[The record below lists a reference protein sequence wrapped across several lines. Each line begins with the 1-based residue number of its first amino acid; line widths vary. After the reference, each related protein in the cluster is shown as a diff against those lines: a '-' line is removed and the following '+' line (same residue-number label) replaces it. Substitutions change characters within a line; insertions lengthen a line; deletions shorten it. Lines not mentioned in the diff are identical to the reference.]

1 MEHNFGIIKKREKEE
16 VFSAFNKILM
26 LVMNFAF
33 AKRAHGCVLTIWLAW
48 NIPHVF
54 VKLPLFLAHRCTHV
68 TRRDAVFVFPTVYFH
83 VYPKIYKGNTTE
95 LSIQLC
101 DPRFN
106 PSKLVQGVVVA
117 WRICTEII
125 GVRSSLYWELFYSRF
140 IHFLFFFFNPLTRY
154 KVKKKN
160 GIITNEKYW

>member
-1 MEHNFGIIKKREKEE
+1 MH
-16 VFSAFNKILM
+16 LQ
-26 LVMNFAF
+26 
-33 AKRAHGCVLTIWLAW
+33 GCVLTIWLAW

-154 KVKKKN
+154 KVKKEN